1 MTTFQS
7 NTSEQGLKK
16 QLSAAQIAMVGV
28 GAAIGTGLLLGSGVV
43 VRMAGPAAIISY
55 LVSALIAWTVAMA
68 MGELSSL
75 HPAAGAFGVYG
86 ELYLNPWAGFVA
98 RYGWWCSVVIALGS
112 ELVATGTYMRVW
124 FPNTSS
130 VSWMVV
136 FGLLLLVINLFP
148 VGNFGTFEYWFAFI
162 KVITIFVFILV
173 GAALMFRSKVP
184 PQYLNHGGFAP
195 NGWTSALLAA
205 SFGLYSFLGIEII
218 AISSGE
224 ARSGAEISRAMR
236 IAFSALGF
244 LYVGAMVVLVG
255 VMPWNHA
262 GVTQSPFVTVFEV
275 AKIPAASFIMNL
287 VVLSAALSGANAM
300 LYAASRMI
308 FSLAQSGYAP
318 KRLCKVNHQGVPI
331 AALLASTMGIV
342 AAILV
347 QFATPNAFI
356 HIISAS
362 LVGGMLA
369 WLVSLAAHVR
379 FRQTL
384 SPEQLASMRLR
395 SPLGSAGSVVG
406 FIAIVAAI
414 VSTAWVPESR
424 VTAESAIPYLL
435 VLTLAYFLARRG
447 GRKEVAAAAPS
458 RSES

>member
-124 FPNTSS
+124 FPNSSS
-130 VSWMVV
+130 VSWMIV

-224 ARSGAEISRAMR
+224 ARSGSQRMV
-236 IAFSALGF
+236 IA
-244 LYVGAMVVLVG
+244 VV
-255 VMPWNHA
+255 
-262 GVTQSPFVTVFEV
+262 
-275 AKIPAASFIMNL
+275 
-287 VVLSAALSGANAM
+287 
-300 LYAASRMI
+300 
-308 FSLAQSGYAP
+308 
-318 KRLCKVNHQGVPI
+318 
-331 AALLASTMGIV
+331 
-342 AAILV
+342 
-347 QFATPNAFI
+347 
-356 HIISAS
+356 
-362 LVGGMLA
+362 
-369 WLVSLAAHVR
+369 
-379 FRQTL
+379 
-384 SPEQLASMRLR
+384 
-395 SPLGSAGSVVG
+395 
-406 FIAIVAAI
+406 
-414 VSTAWVPESR
+414 R
-424 VTAESAIPYLL
+424 V
-435 VLTLAYFLARRG
+435 
-447 GRKEVAAAAPS
+447 KK
-458 RSES
+458 